1 MGPNP
6 VFLYVTPLRSLLLFY
21 IRFTMTKKKFSSDTE
36 LLRFVK
42 VIILLRGINLFGES
56 SEEGLSILRSPK
68 GRLL

>member
-1 MGPNP
+1 
-6 VFLYVTPLRSLLLFY
+6 
-21 IRFTMTKKKFSSDTE
+21 MTKKKFSSDTE